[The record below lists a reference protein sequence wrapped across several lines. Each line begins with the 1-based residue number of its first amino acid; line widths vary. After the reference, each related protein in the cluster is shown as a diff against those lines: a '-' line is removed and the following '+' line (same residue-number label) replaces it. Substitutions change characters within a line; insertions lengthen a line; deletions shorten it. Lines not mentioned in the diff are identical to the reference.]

1 MKVFIMQAKARLRD
15 AYHWFIWQCNQAT
28 GERANAR
35 IKFFVQNQ
43 RGSIITYAALA
54 VLPLAGFTGVALDTA
69 RAYMLQ
75 SQLTA
80 SLDASA
86 LAAGKALT
94 EEEILADVNRYFDV
108 NFKDGY
114 MNAAVTGPFASYNSD
129 TNTITVTASAD
140 MHTSFMHLFGQNII
154 TVSSQTQIQR
164 NVRGM
169 ELVLVMDNT
178 GSMRSGSKMSTMKN
192 AAADLINILYGER
205 ETVDDFWVGLV
216 PFVASINIGADNWDW
231 LSGYDPSD
239 FTDEGTVWKGCVEA
253 RSGTHDRDDSTP
265 SENPFT
271 PYFYPDAS
279 DNNYPPIREE
289 NYYQNDGK
297 GPNLGCG
304 PAITP
309 LTSSKTTIIEKIEE
323 MLPWHRGGTMSN
335 LGLSWGWRVLSPN
348 WRGVWHTDD
357 ASLPKDYDEP
367 LMDKVAIILTDG
379 VNQFYDHG
387 SSGPDGSDY
396 TAYGRRHWNRL
407 GLGSTSSGNSTNEIN
422 ARMSTTC
429 EAMKQEGIII
439 YTITFQLSNSST
451 QSLYRNC
458 ATSDAHYFN
467 SPSNEELQLVFRR
480 IGNELSNL
488 RITQ

>member
-1 MKVFIMQAKARLRD
+1 MGVFFSQVGHKIADL
-15 AYHWFIWQCNQAT
+15 YHWLVAQCDRVT
-28 GERANAR
+28 GEQANAR
-35 IKFFVQNQ
+35 IKHFMQNQ
-43 RGSIITYAALA
+43 HGSIITYAALA
-54 VLPLAGFTGVALDTA
+54 VIPIAGFTGVALDTA

-75 SQLTA
+75 SQLSA

-86 LAAGKALT
+86 LAAGKSLT
-94 EEEILADVNRYFDV
+94 EEEIIADVNRYFGV
-108 NFKDGY
+108 NFKEGY
-114 MNAAVTGPFASYNSD
+114 MHATLHGPYASYNPD
-129 TNTITVTASAD
+129 TNTITVNARAD
-140 MHTSFMHLFGQNII
+140 LHTTFMRLFGQDII
-154 TVSSQTQIQR
+154 TVSAQTEIQR

-178 GSMRSGSKMSTMKN
+178 GSMRSGSKIETMKN
-192 AAADLINILYGER
+192 AATDLINILYGER
-205 ETVDDFWVGLV
+205 DTVDDFWVGLV
-216 PFVASINIGADNWDW
+216 PFVASVNIGASNWDW

-253 RSGTHDRDDSTP
+253 RSGLFDRDDSTP
-265 SENPFT
+265 LEAPFT
-271 PYFYPDAS
+271 AYFYPDAS

-309 LTSSKTTIIEKIEE
+309 LTASKSTIIEKIDE

-335 LGLSWGWRVLSPN
+335 LGLSWGWRVLSPK

-357 ASLPKDYDEP
+357 LSLPKDYDEP
-367 LMDKVAIILTDG
+367 LMDKVVIILTDG

-396 TAYGRRHWNRL
+396 TAYGRRTWNRL
-407 GLGSTSSGNSTNEIN
+407 GLNNPSSGNSTNEIN

-451 QSLYRNC
+451 QSLFRNC
-458 ATSDAHYFN
+458 ATSRAHYFN
-467 SPSNEELQLVFRR
+467 SPSNSELQTVFRR